1 MKKVT
6 LPVNFKNYDF
16 KNLAKKEKNAALK
29 VRYLALS
36 HIAMGKTV
44 LEAAAIVHK
53 SNRMLH
59 RWLNR
64 LDQFGL
70 EGLKDKPGRG
80 RDLYLPLT
88 KEAEFKDIVL
98 QFTRT
103 NAKNKITG
111 YDVKQLLERHY
122 NIDCTLPTAYNII
135 LRLDLKD
142 KEIK

>member
-135 LRLDLKD
+135 LRLDLK
-142 KEIK
+142 KTKK

>member
-44 LEAAAIVHK
+44 IEAAAIVHK

-88 KEAEFKDIVL
+88 KEAEFKDIIL

-103 NAKNKITG
+103 NAKDKITG

-135 LRLDLKD
+135 LRLDLK
-142 KEIK
+142 KTKK